1 MPATTAGRPL
11 PSATVTLL
19 PKVTPLKLG
28 AVKAP
33 QVAPPRDADRE
44 EKDKARLIR
53 MSKVSTWA
61 GIGLA
66 AVAVILFIGYA
77 LTGVLGNP
85 PGKDGN
91 PPLTSAPVTVTPTV
105 TPGPTRSATPAPSL
119 TPTRSLSDILGLA
132 ANINSL
138 RYDVSLSGSGIQ
150 PLVYKVW
157 LRKNKMRWEITQ
169 QGMNAIV
176 LMDLDARTMY
186 TYLPDQN
193 LAMKTPFDPSQAP
206 DDPLADTRSMQGSNA
221 RITGIETLDGKAC
234 TVVQYA
240 SGQENVKGW
249 IWTEKGLPVRIETV
263 TGAGKTTIEYLNYD
277 FSDIPDSRFTLPA
290 GVKMM

>member
-1 MPATTAGRPL
+1 VVTAATFPPPAA
-11 PSATVTLL
+11 
-19 PKVTPLKLG
+19 VTPPPAVTTLKPG
-28 AVKAP
+28 AVKS
-33 QVAPPRDADRE
+33 PPVSPLGDAARE
-44 EKDKARLIR
+44 EKDRARLRWI
-53 MSKVSTWA
+53 SKVSTWV
-61 GIGLA
+61 GISLA
-66 AVAVILFIGYA
+66 AIAVILFIGYA
-77 LTGVLGNP
+77 LTGVFGNP
-85 PGKDGN
+85 PGKDVK

-105 TPGPTRSATPAPSL
+105 TPSPTKSATPNPSP

-150 PLVYKVW
+150 PMAYKVW
-157 LRKNKMRWEITQ
+157 LKKNKMRWEITQ

-206 DDPLADTRSMQGSNA
+206 DDPLADTRSMQGANA
-221 RITGIETLDGKAC
+221 RVTGIETLDGKVC
-234 TVVQYA
+234 TVVQYTSA
-240 SGQENVKGW
+240 QENVKGW

-263 TGAGKTTIEYLNYD
+263 TGAGKTTIEYRNYD
-277 FSDIPDSRFTLPA
+277 FSDIPDSLFVLPA